1 MTKNI
6 LTQRNNNNI
15 QKLLDQM
22 KKAKMEVKRDLS
34 EGVHT
39 VVFKGIKDHAS
50 DTEAWFIV
58 ELELDGKTYSP
69 RWKITENTVDLI
81 INTFGRL
88 AMQLGFADGASID
101 EINTKIGAEITVY
114 VERDTKITDY
124 GERTFTNYK
133 FHAPKVAADANG
145 VGPQNEDEF

>member
-6 LTQRNNNNI
+6 LTQRNNV
-15 QKLLDQM
+15 QELLNQM
-22 KKAKMEVKRDLS
+22 KKAKMQVKRDLP

-39 VVFKGIKDHAS
+39 VVFRGIKDHAS

-58 ELELDGKTYSP
+58 ELELNGKTYSP

-81 INTFGRL
+81 ISTFGHL
-88 AMQLGFADGASID
+88 AMQLGFKDGAEID

-133 FHAPKVAADANG
+133 FHAPKVTTDVNGAA
-145 VGPQNEDEF
+145 PQNEDEF